1 MLRVM
6 FSWCLPHLLKSK
18 ASKWQ
23 KVSKALK
30 GKSHSLFLTTWAI
43 HRQFCHIRRM
53 IHSPFVRL
61 SLRLLSIKHHLICS
75 HWSDLSSLTTGQWGN
90 SIFPLVHSDEL
101 CSSHYQKALYPPPTL
116 VSSSH
121 PFFADKGQRESYS
134 DCTCTHINIRLVYRK
149 LSAMRPYDK

>member
-1 MLRVM
+1 M
-6 FSWCLPHLLKSK
+6 
-18 ASKWQ
+18 A
-23 KVSKALK
+23 KVSKAIK

-43 HRQFCHIRRM
+43 HRQFCYIRRM

-90 SIFPLVHSDEL
+90 SIFPWYTVMSSVAVIIRKHSGQL
-101 CSSHYQKALYPPPTL
+101 HPPPPTPTL
-116 VSSSH
+116 VSGSH

-134 DCTCTHINIRLVYRK
+134 DCTYTLVHTYK
-149 LSAMRPYDK
+149 HMTCLQEAVSHASVW